1 MKHFDYLVNEQLKT
15 MERLLYLQSE
25 LERCQDI
32 EQELDSLDE
41 GAELAALREEM
52 ALMKINLRKIQKTFE
67 NQTEEVIRSY
77 QEVHL
82 NTI

>member
-1 MKHFDYLVNEQLKT
+1 MKRFDYLVNEQLKT
-15 MERLLYLQSE
+15 MERLLYLQTE

-52 ALMKINLRKIQKTFE
+52 DLMKINLRSIQKTFE

-77 QEVHL
+77 QEAHL